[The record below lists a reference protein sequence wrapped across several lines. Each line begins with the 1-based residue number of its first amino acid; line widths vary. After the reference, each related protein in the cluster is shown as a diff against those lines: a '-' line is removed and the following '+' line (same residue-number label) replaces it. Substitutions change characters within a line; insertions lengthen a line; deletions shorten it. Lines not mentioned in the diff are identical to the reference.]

1 MIDINLAP
9 PNLRRKQKRRIL
21 PKGFYVPP
29 EVIIGGGG
37 GLLLFLIVVHIFVI
51 FKHISLKDRYM
62 QVKKEW
68 KTLLPAKR
76 EVDKIIIEIRKLQ
89 SIKQDVDKLIDAD
102 KILWSRKLNIISD
115 SLPRGVWLRHIAFED
130 RKTFIIE
137 GSAISRQ
144 QNQIAAI
151 HEFTHNL
158 RQQKAFL
165 KHFQEMDIDSI
176 TRRKINNTEVV
187 DFSIVA
193 SLKQEFRP
201 EDKQEIEEKKS
212 KKDKKKNKKGSSKRK
227 KKHGRKKKHSR

>member
-9 PNLRRKQKRRIL
+9 PDLRRKPKRRIL
-21 PKGFYVPP
+21 PKGFHVPP

-37 GLLLFLIVVHIFVI
+37 GLLLFLIAIHIFII
-51 FKHISLKDRYM
+51 FKHISLKKRYM
-62 QVKKEW
+62 QTKKEW
-68 KTLLPAKR
+68 ESIQPSKKK
-76 EVDKIIIEIRKLQ
+76 VDKIISEIRKLQ

-102 KILWSRKLNIISD
+102 RILWAKKLNIISD

-130 RKTFIIE
+130 GKTFTIE

-144 QNQIAAI
+144 QNQIVAI

-158 RQQKAFL
+158 RQQDAFL

-176 TRRKINNTEVV
+176 TRRQINGTELV

-201 EDKQEIEEKKS
+201 IDKQEIKGQ
-212 KKDKKKNKKGSSKRK
+212 KDKKNNKKKKKSRSRRK
-227 KKHGRKKKHSR
+227 KKHGRKK